1 MYSTTGFTRGQI
13 DRLVIMI
20 RDLQNA
26 GYPVAYPPSLGLR
39 KSIIITMTHLRRNHT
54 QADLADRYATS
65 QPTISRTIAAM
76 TPALADATADW
87 IPVADDLDPDV
98 PLIID
103 ETLLPCWSWADIPD
117 LYSGKHHTTGVNVH
131 IAATLSGRL
140 LWVSDPLPGSTH
152 DLTALRTHGVLDTED
167 LLTIVADKGYIG
179 AGLITP
185 IKKPPGGELTD
196 DRKQFN
202 KELNAIRATIE
213 RTIAHLKTW
222 RILHTDY
229 RRPYHTFAQ
238 TITAVLGL
246 QFLKLA
252 S

>member
-26 GYPVAYPPSLGLR
+26 GYSLAYPPSLGLR
-39 KSIIITMTHLRRNHT
+39 KSIIITLTYLRRNHT
-54 QADLADRYATS
+54 QDDLADRYATS

-76 TPALADATADW
+76 TPVLADATADW
-87 IPVADDLDPDV
+87 IPVADDLDPEV
-98 PLIID
+98 VLIID
-103 ETLLPCWSWADIPD
+103 GTLLPCWSWADVPD
-117 LYSGKHHTTGVNVH
+117 LYSGKHHTTGVNVQV
-131 IAATLSGRL
+131 AATLSGRL

-152 DLTALRTHGVLDTED
+152 DLTALRASGLLDGD
-167 LLTIVADKGYIG
+167 RDATIIADKGYIG

-185 IKKPPGGELTD
+185 IKKPPKGELTD

>member
-1 MYSTTGFTRGQI
+1 MYFTTGFTTTQI
-13 DRLVIMI
+13 DRLVVLI

-26 GYPVAYPPSLGLR
+26 GYSLAYPPSLGLR
-39 KSIIITMTHLRRNHT
+39 KSIIITLTYLRRNHT
-54 QADLADRYATS
+54 QDDLADRYATS

-76 TPALADATADW
+76 TPVLADATADW
-87 IPVADDLDPDV
+87 IPVADDLDPEV
-98 PLIID
+98 VLIID
-103 ETLLPCWSWADIPD
+103 GTLLPCWSWADAPD
-117 LYSGKHHTTGVNVH
+117 LYSGKHHTTGVNVQV
-131 IAATLSGRL
+131 AATLSGRL

-152 DLTALRTHGVLDTED
+152 DLTALRASGLLDGGRAA
-167 LLTIVADKGYIG
+167 TIIADKGYIG

-185 IKKPPGGELTD
+185 IKKPPKGELTD

>member
-1 MYSTTGFTRGQI
+1 MYSSTGYTRGQI
-13 DRLVIMI
+13 DRLVVLI
-20 RDLQNA
+20 RDLENA
-26 GYPVAYPPSLGLR
+26 GYSLAYPPSLGLR
-39 KSIIITMTHLRRNHT
+39 KSIIITLTYLRRNHT
-54 QADLADRYATS
+54 QDDLADRYATS

-76 TPALADATADW
+76 TPVLADATADW
-87 IPVADDLDPDV
+87 IPVADDLDPEV
-98 PLIID
+98 VLIID
-103 ETLLPCWSWADIPD
+103 GTLLPCWSWADVPD
-117 LYSGKHHTTGVNVH
+117 LYSGKHHTTGVNVQV
-131 IAATLSGRL
+131 AATLSGRL

-152 DLTALRTHGVLDTED
+152 DLTALRASGLLDGD
-167 LLTIVADKGYIG
+167 RDATIIADKGYIG

-185 IKKPPGGELTD
+185 IKKPPKGELTD

>member
-1 MYSTTGFTRGQI
+1 MYSTTGFTTTQI
-13 DRLVIMI
+13 DRLVLLI

-26 GYPVAYPPSLGLR
+26 GYSLAYPPSLGLR
-39 KSIIITMTHLRRNHT
+39 KSIIITLTYLRRNHT
-54 QADLADRYATS
+54 QDDLADRYATS

-76 TPALADATADW
+76 TPVLADATADW
-87 IPVADDLDPDV
+87 IPVADDLDPEV
-98 PLIID
+98 VLIID
-103 ETLLPCWSWADIPD
+103 GTLLPCWSWADAPD
-117 LYSGKHHTTGVNVH
+117 LYSGKHHTTGVNVQV
-131 IAATLSGRL
+131 AATLSGRL

-152 DLTALRTHGVLDTED
+152 DLTALRASGLLDGD
-167 LLTIVADKGYIG
+167 RAATIIADKGYIG

-185 IKKPPGGELTD
+185 IKKPPKGELTD